1 MSDAINLNPE
11 SFIEGSGLID
21 DCDAVVKEA
30 RFDMFDYNGTADPT
44 PCLKMVLDVAGDETE
59 QYWSMGRADDWIP
72 SDDGKQ
78 LLKVGTANSIR
89 LTSNGGIFLQALV
102 GVGFPAEKLGSDI
115 SVLDGLE
122 AHFIQTPA
130 PERKGVKKTPKQKEK
145 EEKYGPPTILVVSEI
160 LALPW
165 EKKAAGKPKGK
176 KAAPAGAP
184 PKAAT
189 KSTEKTKAAPKE
201 EAEADAPDEMTE
213 KATEIVMG
221 ILAEGE
227 GLTKKELTP
236 KIFKVMADDP
246 DRNKV
251 IQLTFK
257 DEFLAAGPWDYT
269 DGVLSLG

>member
-44 PCLKMVLDVAGDETE
+44 PALKLVLDVAGDETE
-59 QYWSMGRADDWIP
+59 QYWSMGRSEDWIP

-89 LTSNGGIFLQALV
+89 LTSNGGIFLQTLV

-145 EEKYGPPTILVVSEI
+145 EEKYGPPTILVISEI
-160 LALPW
+160 LTLPW

-176 KAAPAGAP
+176 AKPAGAP
-184 PKAAT
+184 PKAAA
-189 KSTEKTKAAPKE
+189 KPAAKPAPKE
-201 EAEADAPDEMTE
+201 EAEAAPDEMTE
-213 KATEIVMG
+213 KATEVVMG

-257 DEFLAAGPWDYT
+257 DEFLANGPWDYT

>member
-1 MSDAINLNPE
+1 M
-11 SFIEGSGLID
+11 
-21 DCDAVVKEA
+21 
-30 RFDMFDYNGTADPT
+30 T
-44 PCLKMVLDVAGDETE
+44 LDVAGDETD
-59 QYWSMGRADDWIP
+59 QFWSMGRSDDWIP
-72 SDDGKQ
+72 SEDGKQ
-78 LLKVGTANSIR
+78 LLKVGAANSIR
-89 LTSNGGIFLQALV
+89 LSSNGGILLQALV
-102 GVGFPAEKLGSDI
+102 GVGFPADKLGDDI
-115 SVLDGLE
+115 SILDGLQ

-145 EEKYGPPTILVVSEI
+145 EEKYGPPTILVISEI
-160 LALPW
+160 LVLPW
-165 EKKAAGKPKGK
+165 EKKAAGKPAA
-176 KAAPAGAP
+176 KAKPAGAP
-184 PKAAT
+184 KAAAAKPKAAAPT
-189 KSTEKTKAAPKE
+189 PEAAP
-201 EAEADAPDEMTE
+201 EAGGVEE

-257 DEFLAAGPWDYT
+257 DEFLAGGPWSYD